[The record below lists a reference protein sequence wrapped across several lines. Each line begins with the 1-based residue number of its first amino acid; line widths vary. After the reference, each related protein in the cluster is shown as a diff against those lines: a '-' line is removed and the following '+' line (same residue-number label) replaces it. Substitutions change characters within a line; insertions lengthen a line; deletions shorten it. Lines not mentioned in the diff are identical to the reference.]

1 VLRHRPAILAARLRF
16 AVACALLGAWVF
28 TAGLGSQT
36 QANTY
41 TIYTREGRR
50 ALPFRTAGGVDLVP
64 LETLTSVFKITMA
77 EDSLVGGLTLR
88 GPGQTI
94 LLIPGQSFAS
104 IGPGRIVSLP
114 APIQRDRGGWEVPL
128 DFIRQALGPALGLPV
143 EVRRERRVILV
154 GDVRLPRITARI
166 ETAGSNRRVLLDVQP
181 PAPHTVT
188 RAGNRL
194 IVRFDAVALDFTPAT
209 GLPQDF
215 VSAIRPEGTS
225 IVLTLGPSATSFR
238 VDGSTPSR
246 VAIELV
252 APPPPP
258 PPPPPPDA
266 ARPGGPGGPGP
277 IPPPPPV
284 IDVTP
289 PGSLRSVVIDPG
301 HGGEDVGAR
310 GPGDLVEKEF
320 VLRLARRLKG
330 AIESRIGLRVILT
343 RDGDEDVPLDRRASI
358 ANNNKADLFISLH
371 ANAAVRPGV
380 SGAQVLSV
388 RAQDYQEQTASLEN
402 APLPVPIVGGGT
414 RTIDVVPWD
423 VAQLPFV
430 NRSASVAAILER
442 HLAAQGVPLFDGPS
456 APMPVRPL
464 VGANMP
470 AVMIEAGF
478 LTNPQDAQALGQA
491 ERAQKIVDAV
501 LLMLNDIRR
510 GIPLAPA
517 SPTAAAAASPEP
529 RPRP

>member
-1 VLRHRPAILAARLRF
+1 VLRHRPATLAARLRF
-16 AVACALLGAWVF
+16 AVVCALLGAGVF
-28 TAGLGSQT
+28 AAGLGSQT

-41 TIYTREGRR
+41 TIYTPEGRR
-50 ALPFRTAGGVDLVP
+50 ALPFRTAGGVELVP
-64 LETLTSVFKITMA
+64 LETLTSIFKITMA

-114 APIQRDRGGWEVPL
+114 APTQRDRGSWEVPL
-128 DFIRQALGPALGLPV
+128 DLIRQALGPALGLPV
-143 EVRRERRVILV
+143 DVRRERRVILV

-166 ETAGSNRRVLLDVQP
+166 ETAGPNRRVLLDVQP
-181 PAPHTVT
+181 PAPHTVART
-188 RAGNRL
+188 GNRL

-238 VDGSTPSR
+238 LDGSTPSR

-258 PPPPPPDA
+258 PPPAPDA
-266 ARPGGPGGPGP
+266 ARPGVPGGPVP
-277 IPPPPPV
+277 VPASPPV

-310 GPGDLVEKEF
+310 GPGDLVEKDF

-388 RAQDYQEQTASLEN
+388 RAEDYQEQTASLGN

-442 HLAAQGVPLFDGPS
+442 HLAGQGVPLFDRPA

-464 VGANMP
+464 VGAHMP

-517 SPTAAAAASPEP
+517 SPTAAAPAAPAS